1 MSRHTLLLAPA
12 SLAAAAVLGLSG
24 GAASAAEACGQPAV
38 PAVYQTVH
46 HDAVTTTV
54 PGTSTTT
61 WLWTRQV
68 ATTERQFSTVVVDQ
82 PAQPGVPEQGHSVT
96 TTTVVTWTYVQQT
109 TGKTRCVDSPTWN
122 AGDNGKGWDLVGPCD
137 TTETT
142 TWVVDVPAV
151 PAVPEVSHL
160 EYLWVAEG
168 DSAPAG
174 YDATGATR
182 PGTPVTETA
191 DRSATPPDGD
201 GWTQVADSAQTT
213 TTPDTVEVVTPAWD
227 EQVLVSPAVPATPAC
242 TDPATDPTDPG
253 TDPVTDPTDPS
264 DPVAHPDPGIVVAGP
279 AVTVTPTAQTHEVL
293 AAHPAGTNPE
303 PAGVVQAAHASQAT
317 ATPGPTLPNTGN
329 PVDPWL
335 LALGGSLV
343 LAGTGVVIRAR
354 R

>member
-1 MSRHTLLLAPA
+1 MSRHALLLAPA
-12 SLAAAAVLGLSG
+12 SLAVAAVVGLSG
-24 GAASAAEACGQPAV
+24 GAASAAEVCGQPAV

-46 HDAVTTTV
+46 HDAITTTV
-54 PGTSTTT
+54 QGTSTTT

-68 ATTERQFSTVVVDQ
+68 ATTERQYSTVVVDQ
-82 PAQPGVPEQGHSVT
+82 PAQPGVPEQGHAVT
-96 TTTVVTWTYVQQT
+96 TTTVLTWTYVQQT

-160 EYLWVAEG
+160 EYVWVAEG

-174 YDATGATR
+174 YDATGGTR

-191 DRSATPPDGD
+191 DRSATAPDGD
-201 GWTQVADSAQTT
+201 GWTPVADSAETT

-227 EQVLVSPAVPATPAC
+227 EQVLVSPAVPATAAC
-242 TDPATDPTDPG
+242 VEPGSDPG
-253 TDPVTDPTDPS
+253 DPGDPG
-264 DPVAHPDPGIVVAGP
+264 DPVANPDPGIVVAGP
-279 AVTVTPTAQTHEVL
+279 ATPVAATGHTHEVL
-293 AAHPAGTNPE
+293 PAHPAVAHPD
-303 PAGVVQAAHASQAT
+303 PAGVVHPSHVGQAAPAVAAT
-317 ATPGPTLPNTGN
+317 SGPTLPNTGN

-335 LALGGSLV
+335 LALGASLV